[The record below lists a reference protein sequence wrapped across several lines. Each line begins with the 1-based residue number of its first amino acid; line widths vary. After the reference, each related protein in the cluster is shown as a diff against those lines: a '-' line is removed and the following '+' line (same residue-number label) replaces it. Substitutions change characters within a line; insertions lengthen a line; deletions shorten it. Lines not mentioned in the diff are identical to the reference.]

1 MFRWTTNSKSVCY
14 FKQRLKEEAEKKAAE
29 EAAKAEEEK
38 KAEEAKVSQFAP
50 AAFILHDKDMLLFIR
65 Q

>member
-1 MFRWTTNSKSVCY
+1 MFRGTTNSKFVCY

-38 KAEEAKVSQFAP
+38 KAEEAKVS
-50 AAFILHDKDMLLFIR
+50 
-65 Q
+65 